1 MGSRI
6 EYNTAQNAIDG
17 LVQYIREH
25 ATEDDAV
32 DVWAGLP
39 MEEVLE
45 QTSERFCFA
54 PLNDMEALDQWMIST
69 IRDLRAYSDQKEM
82 VASKQL
88 WKHGTLALLKVYSSC
103 FGEKLYAPV

>member
-1 MGSRI
+1 M
-6 EYNTAQNAIDG
+6 
-17 LVQYIREH
+17 
-25 ATEDDAV
+25 EDDALY
-32 DVWAGLP
+32 VWAGLP

-82 VASKQL
+82 VARRTAMEAWNSRFVRSIL
-88 WKHGTLALLKVYSSC
+88 YMVWREALCADMIVST
-103 FGEKLYAPV
+103 